1 MKDKVR
7 VAGGQ
12 GFWGDLL
19 TAPIDQVRKGPID
32 YLMLDYLAEVTMSI
46 LQKQMNRDPKAGY
59 ARDFVSLMQEIL
71 PDCVEKN
78 IKVLSNAGGVNVTG
92 CAEGIAN
99 VARELGLQGKVK
111 IGVIT
116 GDDVLDRLD
125 EFIANGVAINSMD
138 DGTPL
143 AAIRD
148 KVQSANVYLGAEAL
162 VEALAKGANV
172 IVGGRLTDTGLTLA
186 PLMHE
191 FGWSFEDW
199 DKVSAG
205 TIAGH
210 IIECGAQS
218 SGGNCQYEWQTIP
231 DMVNIG
237 FPIIEAS
244 PNGEFVVTKHEGT
257 GGRVNIQSVK
267 EQLLYEMGDPHEYIT
282 PDVVADFAS
291 IQLEAA
297 GENRVRVFGI
307 TGHPKTDFYKVS
319 IAYTGGWK
327 AVGTLVYSWPDAFE
341 KAQAADKIL
350 RERLKNLGL
359 EFEVILTE
367 YVGVNATHGHLAWNA
382 DTFVRNGRNAATND
396 NEYTAQDTHLSDEAS
411 LTADK
416 SVRVP
421 SDIPEVQF
429 RIGVRGQNKADVER
443 FTKEIAP
450 LILTGPPA
458 VTGFAGGRPKVEEI
472 MAYFP
477 ALIPKSLIETKVDI
491 VEA

>member
-1 MKDKVR
+1 MKQTIR

-19 TAPIDQVRKGPID
+19 TAPVDQVRKGPID

-46 LQKQMNRDPKAGY
+46 VQKQKQRDPKAGF
-59 ARDFVSLMQEIL
+59 ARDFVTLMQEIL
-71 PDCVEKN
+71 PDCVEKD
-78 IKVLSNAGGVNVTG
+78 IKVLSNAGGVNVNG
-92 CAEGIAN
+92 CAEAVRD
-99 VARELGLQGKVK
+99 VAVDLKLSGKVK
-111 IGVIT
+111 IGVVT

-125 EFIANGVAINSMD
+125 TFIKDGVEINSMD
-138 DGTPL
+138 TGEPL

-162 VEALAKGANV
+162 VEALGKGANI

-191 FGWSFEDW
+191 FGWTFDDW

-218 SGGNCQYEWQTIP
+218 SGGNCQYDWQNIP
-231 DMVNIG
+231 DMANVG

-267 EQLLYEMGDPHEYIT
+267 EQLLYEMGDPHSYIT

-291 IQLEAA
+291 IQLAD
-297 GENRVRVFGI
+297 GGDNRVKVFGI

-319 IAYTGGWK
+319 IAYSGGWK
-327 AVGTLVYSWPDAFE
+327 AVGTLVYSWPDAYE
-341 KAQAADKIL
+341 KAQAADKML
-350 RERLKNLGL
+350 RERLDRLGL
-359 EFEVILTE
+359 KFDTILTE
-367 YVGVNATHGHLAWNA
+367 FVGINATHGHLS
-382 DTFVRNGRNAATND
+382 G
-396 NEYTAQDTHLSDEAS
+396 E
-411 LTADK
+411 
-416 SVRVP
+416 P
-421 SDIPEVQF
+421 SPDIPEVQF

-450 LILTGPPA
+450 LILTGPPS

>member
-1 MKDKVR
+1 MKNSVR

-19 TAPIDQVRKGPID
+19 TAPVDQVRKGPID

-46 LQKQMNRDPKAGY
+46 VQKQKLRDPKAGF
-59 ARDFVSLMQEIL
+59 ARDFVTLMQEIL
-71 PDCVEKN
+71 PDCVEKD
-78 IKVLSNAGGVNVTG
+78 IKVLSNAGGVNVEG
-92 CAEGIAN
+92 CAAAIKD
-99 VARELGLQGKVK
+99 VAKALGLSGKVK
-111 IGVIT
+111 IGVVT

-125 EFIANGVAINSMD
+125 QFIADGVELNSMD

-148 KVQSANVYLGAEAL
+148 KIQSANVYLGAAPL
-162 VEALAKGANV
+162 VEALGKGANI

-191 FGWSFEDW
+191 FGWSFDNW
-199 DKVSAG
+199 DLVSAG

-210 IIECGAQS
+210 IIECGAQA
-218 SGGNCQYEWQTIP
+218 SGGNCQYDWQNIP
-231 DMVNIG
+231 DMANIG

-244 PNGEFVVTKHEGT
+244 PDGTFFVTKHDGT

-291 IQLEAA
+291 IQLAEA
-297 GENRVRVFGI
+297 GENKVKVFGI

-319 IAYTGGWK
+319 IAYTGGYK
-327 AVGTLVYSWPDAFE
+327 AVGTLVYSWPDALE
-341 KAQAADKIL
+341 KAQAADRIL
-350 RERLKNLGL
+350 RERLDNLGL
-359 EFEVILTE
+359 KFDHILTE
-367 YVGVNATHGHLAWNA
+367 FVGVNATHGHLALQSSPPYQGGVDA
-382 DTFVRNGRNAATND
+382 ALGGRGG
-396 NEYTAQDTHLSDEAS
+396 S
-411 LTADK
+411 LA
-416 SVRVP
+416 
-421 SDIPEVQF
+421 DIPEVQF
-429 RIGVRGQNKADVER
+429 RIGVRGQNKDDVAR

-450 LILTGPPA
+450 LILTGPPG

-477 ALIPKSLIETKVDI
+477 ALIPKDLIETKVEI